1 MREENERKTGNQTGT
16 GDAGNQG
23 SAPSPTAPHNA
34 GVSGGHSMTPEEAR
48 AILQRDTEAAT
59 EKVKAY
65 LHWRVQYRLIRGTV
79 DTMPEDFFT
88 NLHAC
93 QELRGKGD

>member
-1 MREENERKTGNQTGT
+1 MPEENERKIGNQTGT

-34 GVSGGHSMTPEEAR
+34 GVSGADSMTPEEAR

-65 LHWRVQYRLIRGTV
+65 LHWRVQYRVIRGTP
-79 DTMPEDFFT
+79 DTMPEDFLT
-88 NLHAC
+88 NLYAWQVLC
-93 QELRGKGD
+93 GKGV